1 MLCGGGGQDLTL
13 RGGAPEGERIQH
25 PAKAISRQLY
35 VGAEPR
41 RALTAERPYQQDE
54 QDSDHGA
61 HQHELAH
68 RVLALEPP

>member
-25 PAKAISRQLY
+25 PAKAMSRQLY

-41 RALTAERPYQQDE
+41 RGWLRVHYLTGRIAGNPF
-54 QDSDHGA
+54 DS
-61 HQHELAH
+61 
-68 RVLALEPP
+68 